1 MSITSRLFMDYS
13 RLGNHDE
20 ILQEHKDIVQAVQQR
35 DLEAAMSALIA
46 NII

>member
-13 RLGNHDE
+13 RIGNHDE
-20 ILQEHKDIVQAVQQR
+20 ILNEHKDIVQAVQLR
-35 DLEAAMSALIA
+35 DFDAAKAALIA